1 MRKLPRSSQRKN
13 LSSLMPDLMLT
24 NLEERVKNKKKKK
37 KKKKKGVT
45 EEMETAPW
53 LWGSVDS
60 SWPGVQI

>member
-1 MRKLPRSSQRKN
+1 MYKDENEKAAQELTEKKN
-13 LSSLMPDLMLT
+13 YHPNAWLD
-24 NLEERVKNKKKKK
+24 VNKSRRTSE